1 MKTIVISSD
10 HNGVEDKEQLK
21 SYLKGEGYR
30 VIDIG
35 PYTPEVSVDY
45 VDYAAQLSTIVSN
58 KEADRGILLCGT
70 GVGMSIVANRYPGVR
85 AVLAHNE
92 LTAVKSREHNDSNVL
107 CLGSWLSSQ
116 IEMREMSKMWLDEAW
131 GEGRHIKRITKIDVN
146 TGIVLTNGVF
156 DILHKG
162 HIELLKFSKIQGTKL
177 IVAIDSDRRVKEF
190 KGNDRPINNQEDRRR
205 ILETNRYV
213 DEVVIFDSVEELQEL
228 YDTLSPD
235 VIVKGSEWTADE
247 VRERDNIP
255 DNIQI
260 KVYPLVGNYST
271 TNTMNKIR
279 DMETCEKI

>member
-30 VIDIG
+30 IIDIG

-213 DEVVIFDSVEELQEL
+213 DEVVIFDSVEELQGF

-255 DNIQI
+255 ENIQI

>member
-1 MKTIVISSD
+1 MKTIIISSD
-10 HNGVEDKEQLK
+10 HNGVENKQQLK
-21 SYLKGEGYR
+21 TYLKGEGYR

-35 PYTPEVSVDY
+35 PYTSDVSVDY
-45 VDYAAQLSTIVSN
+45 VDYAAQLSTIVGS

-70 GVGMSIVANRYPGVR
+70 GVGMSIVANRFTGVR

-116 IEMREMSKMWLDEAW
+116 VEMREMSKMWLDEAW
-131 GEGRHIKRITKIDVN
+131 GEGRHVKRVEKIDPHS
-146 TGIVLTNGVF
+146 GIVLTNGVF

-162 HIELLKFSKIQGTKL
+162 HIELLKFSKLQGNKL
-177 IVAIDSDRRVKEF
+177 VVAIDSDERVRQL
-190 KGNDRPINNQEDRRR
+190 KGKDRPINNEEDRRR

-213 DEVVIFDSVEELQEL
+213 DSVVTFNSTDELKKL
-228 YDTLSPD
+228 YNTLSPD

-247 VRERDNIP
+247 VRERDCIP

-260 KVYPLVGNYST
+260 KVYPLVGKYST
-271 TNTMNKIR
+271 TNTMQKIR
-279 DMETCEKI
+279 GMETCEKV

>member
-70 GVGMSIVANRYPGVR
+70 GVGMSIVANRYSGVR

-131 GEGRHIKRITKIDVN
+131 GEGRHIKRLTKIDAN

-162 HIELLKFSKIQGTKL
+162 HIELLKFSKMQGTKL
-177 IVAIDSDRRVKEF
+177 IIAIDSDRRVKEL

-213 DEVVIFDSVEELQEL
+213 DEVVIFDSVEELQGF

-255 DNIQI
+255 ENVQI
-260 KVYPLVGNYST
+260 KVYPLVGDYST

>member
-21 SYLKGEGYR
+21 TYLKGEGYR

-131 GEGRHIKRITKIDVN
+131 GEGRHIKRVTKIDAN

-162 HIELLKFSKIQGTKL
+162 HIELLKFSKMQGTKL
-177 IVAIDSDRRVKEF
+177 IVAIDSDRRVKEL

-213 DEVVIFDSVEELQEL
+213 DEVVIFDSAEELQGF
-228 YDTLSPD
+228 YDTLSPN

-247 VRERDNIP
+247 VRERDNSP
-255 DNIQI
+255 ENVQI
-260 KVYPLVGNYST
+260 KVYPLVGDYST
-271 TNTMNKIR
+271 TNTMHKIR

>member
-1 MKTIVISSD
+1 MKTIIISSD

-131 GEGRHIKRITKIDVN
+131 GEGRHIKRVTKIDAN

-162 HIELLKFSKIQGTKL
+162 HIELLKFSKMQGTKL
-177 IVAIDSDRRVKEF
+177 IVAIDSDRRVKEL

-213 DEVVIFDSVEELQEL
+213 DEVVIFDSVEELQGF
-228 YDTLSPD
+228 YDTLSPN

-255 DNIQI
+255 ENVQI
-260 KVYPLVGNYST
+260 KVYPLVGDYST
-271 TNTMNKIR
+271 TNTMHKIR

>member
-10 HNGVEDKEQLK
+10 HNGVGDKEQLK
-21 SYLKGEGYR
+21 TYLKGEGYQ

-35 PYTPEVSVDY
+35 PFNSEVSVDY

-70 GVGMSIVANRYPGVR
+70 GVGMSIVANRFPGVR

-116 IEMREMSKMWLDEAW
+116 IEMREMSTMWLNEAW
-131 GEGRHIKRITKIDVN
+131 GEGRHIKRTTKIDNN

-162 HIELLKFSKIQGTKL
+162 HIELLKFAKIQGTKL
-177 IVAIDSDRRVKEF
+177 IVAIDSDRRVKEL
-190 KGNDRPINNQEDRRR
+190 KGNDRPINNEEDRKR

-213 DEVVIFDSVEELQEL
+213 DEVVVFDSTEELRGF

-247 VRERDNIP
+247 VRDRDSIPER
-255 DNIQI
+255 IQV
-260 KVYPLVGNYST
+260 KVYPLVGDYST
-271 TNTMNKIR
+271 TSVMYKIR

>member
-21 SYLKGEGYR
+21 TYLKGEGYR

-131 GEGRHIKRITKIDVN
+131 GEGRHIKRVTKIDVN

-162 HIELLKFSKIQGTKL
+162 HIELLKFSKMQGTKL
-177 IVAIDSDRRVKEF
+177 IVAIDSDRRVKEL

-213 DEVVIFDSVEELQEL
+213 DEVVIFDSAEELQGF
-228 YDTLSPD
+228 YDTLSPN

-255 DNIQI
+255 ENVQI
-260 KVYPLVGNYST
+260 KVYPLVGDYST
-271 TNTMNKIR
+271 TNTMHKIR

>member
-1 MKTIVISSD
+1 MTIIDNMKKKLI
-10 HNGVEDKEQLK
+10 
-21 SYLKGEGYR
+21 
-30 VIDIG
+30 
-35 PYTPEVSVDY
+35 
-45 VDYAAQLSTIVSN
+45 IVSGYFN
-58 KEADRGILLCGT
+58 
-70 GVGMSIVANRYPGVR
+70 P
-85 AVLAHNE
+85 
-92 LTAVKSREHNDSNVL
+92 
-107 CLGSWLSSQ
+107 
-116 IEMREMSKMWLDEAW
+116 
-131 GEGRHIKRITKIDVN
+131 
-146 TGIVLTNGVF
+146 
-156 DILHKG
+156 LHKG

-255 DNIQI
+255 ENIQI